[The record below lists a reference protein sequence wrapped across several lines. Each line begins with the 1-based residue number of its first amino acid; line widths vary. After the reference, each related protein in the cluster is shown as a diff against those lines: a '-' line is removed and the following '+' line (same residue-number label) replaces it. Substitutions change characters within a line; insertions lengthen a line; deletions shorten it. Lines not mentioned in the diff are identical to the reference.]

1 MENQKSKNIISI
13 VLKSLMYVA
22 ISVLLL
28 FLVLAIMFN
37 RSSDGATSVF
47 GHQMRIVISPS
58 MEASEFTDV
67 SNFEIKSLPVNTMVF
82 IEEVPENPVAQAEWY
97 KNLKVGDVLTFK
109 YFTIRQDVITHR
121 IVKIEENDRGG
132 YLITLEGDNKD
143 SDGGTVSQ
151 QIDTSNVSSPNYVI
165 GKVVGHSY
173 ILGLVLTGIRSTVG
187 LVIII
192 VVVVVFLVLEVI
204 RLIRI
209 LTEDKREAEKR
220 KRQEELDELEELRKK
235 VALLEGQNSN
245 NEG

>member
-1 MENQKSKNIISI
+1 MVNSKNKKIVSI
-13 VLKSLMYVA
+13 VLKSLMYVV
-22 ISVLLL
+22 ISVLLV
-28 FLVLAIMFN
+28 FIVIAIMFN

-58 MEASEFTDV
+58 MEANEFTDV
-67 SNFEIKSLPVNTMVF
+67 SKYEIKSLPVNTMVF
-82 IEEVPENPVAQAEWY
+82 IEEVPEDPTLQAEWY

-121 IVKIEENDRGG
+121 IVEITENDRGG
-132 YLITLEGDNKD
+132 YIIKLQGDNKD
-143 SDGGTVSQ
+143 SDGGTITQ
-151 QIDTSNVSSPNYVI
+151 QIDTSSTSSPNYVI

-173 ILGLVLTGIRSTVG
+173 ILGLVLTGIRSTIG

-235 VALLEGQNSN
+235 VALLEGQNSDS
-245 NEG
+245 EE